1 MTRRIAPGLC
11 SAARLTAI
19 LLLFGSASLA
29 AQQPSLVTVLRPLS
43 LEEALDLAI
52 PASDAVGL
60 ARADVTR
67 AEGEVKRVRADLL
80 PQLTGT
86 ASYTRTLKSQF
97 NTGSGKVDST
107 ATSFCNRFTAD
118 PSLTIGERVDSLEQ
132 AVQCLSA
139 LDLSGLFSSLPFGR
153 KNQYNF
159 GLAFSQTLFNS
170 AILKGRPRAAVAG
183 RKVARIG
190 VTTAEAQA
198 RLDVTSTYFDAVLSD
213 RLVAI
218 AELSLAQ
225 AETTLAQTGLGK
237 RVGTQSEF
245 ELLRAQVTRD
255 NQRAAV
261 LRRRSDR
268 RLAYLRL
275 QQLLQLPLSQPL
287 ALTTTLDETPPGGI
301 ESGDSLVVSEADT
314 AVSHRAAVE
323 QAEEAATIQQILTGV
338 TRWDRLPTVSLTSKY
353 ARIGYPN
360 DGLPW
365 NAKFLS
371 DWTIGVNVSV
381 PLWTSGR
388 LSGNA
393 LVAEASLAQARIRAS
408 QARDGAALD
417 ASSTVERLQTALAT
431 WAATQG
437 TVAQAERAY
446 DIATLRFKEGIST
459 QTELNDSRLQLEQ
472 AEANRAVAARDVQ
485 VSRARLRLLRDLP
498 LAGTDV
504 SQTLSSAQSGQQ
516 NIQQPAAGTS
526 GSNGFTP

>member
-1 MTRRIAPGLC
+1 MTRRTAPGLRF
-11 SAARLTAI
+11 AARLI
-19 LLLFGSASLA
+19 GLSLLLSVTSLH
-29 AQQPSLVTVLRPLS
+29 AQQRALVPAARPLS
-43 LEEALDLAI
+43 LDEALDLAI

-60 ARADVTR
+60 ARADVMR

-97 NTGSGKVDST
+97 NTGGGKVDTT
-107 ATSFCNRFTAD
+107 ATSFCSRFAGD
-118 PSLTIGERVDSLEQ
+118 PLLPLDQRVDALEQ
-132 AVQCLSA
+132 SVQCLSA
-139 LDLSGLFSSLPFGR
+139 LDLSSVFSSLPFGR

-159 GLAFSQTLFNS
+159 GLGFSQTLFNS
-170 AILKGRPRAAVAG
+170 AIIKGRPRAAVAG

-190 VTTAEAQA
+190 VATAEAQA

-225 AETTLAQTGLGK
+225 AETTFAQTRLGK
-237 RVGTQSEF
+237 QVGSQSEF

-275 QQLLQLPLSQPL
+275 QQLLQLPRSTPL
-287 ALTTTLDETPPGGI
+287 TLTTTLDETPSGGV
-301 ESGDSLVVSEADT
+301 ESADSVVISESDT
-314 AVSHRAAVE
+314 AVAHRAAVE
-323 QAEEAATIQQILTGV
+323 QLEEAATVQQILTNV
-338 TRWDRLPTVSLTSKY
+338 TRWDRLPTVTLTSKY

-365 NAKFLS
+365 NAKFVP

-388 LSGNA
+388 LAGNS
-393 LVAEASLAQARIRAS
+393 LVSEASLAQARIRVS
-408 QARDGAALD
+408 QARDGASLD

-446 DIATLRFKEGIST
+446 EIATLRFKEGIST

-472 AEANRAVAARDVQ
+472 AQANRAVAARDVQ

-498 LAGTDV
+498 LGGSDV
-504 SQTLSSAQSGQQ
+504 SQILSTAQSGQQ
-516 NIQQPAAGTS
+516 NIQQPAVATS